1 MKSVYKEE
9 VETDKFSISVQY
21 IYTRASSC
29 WTETTS
35 PTPPISLVS
44 TATPQFH
51 FHLLLHKHTKIMMV
65 RKLEGSPLSSA
76 YLQGQ
81 FDTPSLSDTELH
93 RQLLNFSTP
102 DHVSSLHRTPVAL
115 NNTSIDVRSYAS
127 RSGQS

>member
-81 FDTPSLSDTELH
+81 FDIMRKH
-93 RQLLNFSTP
+93 VQQGRFS
-102 DHVSSLHRTPVAL
+102 VSE
-115 NNTSIDVRSYAS
+115 
-127 RSGQS
+127 Q